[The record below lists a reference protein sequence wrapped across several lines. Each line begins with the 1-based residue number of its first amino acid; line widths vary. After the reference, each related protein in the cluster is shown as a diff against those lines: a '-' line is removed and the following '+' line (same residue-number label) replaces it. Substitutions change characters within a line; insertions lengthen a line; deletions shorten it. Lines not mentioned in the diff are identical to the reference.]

1 MNRTL
6 RTIFGAGLLA
16 LSGSAAAILVNNH
29 HYGISDYRLEDID
42 LAIEALASQATSKA
56 DHKNLKNVYR
66 LDQQLGLLADMLY
79 QAETGGMADNLS
91 EDTRKLVRR
100 ETRLLNILA
109 GFLPVDTDS
118 TGPGYI
124 PVIDIPQPEVSEF
137 LPLPREIIS
146 PLDSGPISTYDLAG
160 QEPVSGNPAVAAAAV
175 PEPPLPALLG
185 LGLLLMF
192 RLRRKQTP

>member
-6 RTIFGAGLLA
+6 RAIFGAGLLA
-16 LSGSAAAILVNNH
+16 LSGNAAAILLNNH

-79 QAETGGMADNLS
+79 QAETGGMADKLS
-91 EDTRKLVRR
+91 EDTRKLLRR

-109 GFLPVDTDS
+109 GFLPVDAGS
-118 TGPGYI
+118 TGVGDI
-124 PVIDIPQPEVSEF
+124 PVIDIPPPELSEL
-137 LPLPREIIS
+137 LPLPREIIIT
-146 PLDSGPISTYDLAG
+146 PPIGGQGGTNVLAG
-160 QEPVSGNPAVAAAAV
+160 QVPVSGNPGVAAAV

-185 LGLLLMF
+185 MALLLMLG
-192 RLRRKQTP
+192 LRRKSMP